1 MIDATHCRQSW
12 GLAALGCLG
21 LSLAAMTHAGTTP
34 AKANARALTLTD
46 AIESTRFMRDR
57 NRNPV
62 FFSPSGKRYAVAL
75 VRGDVARDGVW
86 WELQV
91 GEALPKPTAPRSIAH
106 LFTSG
111 KGAGYEE
118 VFGSDALTSGSNIPV
133 WLDERHV
140 AFFWEDERGIQQVMS
155 ADVEEGH
162 VTPLTRHPTRVVYY
176 GAAPDGTIF
185 YTAAMPIDRTRAEA
199 RRRGSYVVTDSD
211 AIELL
216 QGSLR
221 GGWDWM
227 FNQRFIARGAEAP
240 RRVVFEGGEVVSR
253 YLPVNRTPAFS
264 PDGRFAVTPHSILP
278 ERLSESWRSYTL
290 PHFQDMWKE
299 RDEDPNAWYARQFE
313 SLFVVD
319 MEKAHARPLWD
330 VPNDPSGR
338 TRIAWSPSGD
348 RLLLG
353 PTFLPIDVAD
363 DDARNALA
371 VAEVDV
377 ATGQYWRL
385 PFPASEAR
393 NIQTIRWL
401 DAATVDI
408 RVRDRRQWTLRRDV
422 AGWLNQSGPIDPSIY
437 MSAQQP
443 PVYVKE
449 DLNQPP
455 KLMSRSKAGKETV
468 LLDPNPALGS
478 QIRFAKV
485 EWIKQVGAD
494 GKAWEGRLYYPLNYQ
509 PGRRYP
515 LVFQT
520 YVYARR
526 EEFSLYGFDGSPL
539 GPGISAYIAQ
549 PLASRDVF
557 VLHGPSRAESVD
569 EVNVVADAFEAQI
582 NRLIDEGKVDRNR
595 VGIIG
600 FSATGWLTS
609 YALIREKF
617 RYAAAITDDNKDGSY
632 MQAAISGW
640 PYSLGEHLIGAS
652 PFGEGL
658 KRWLEH
664 SPAMNTERIHTPLLM
679 TVSSA
684 AAELGGWELF
694 SRLRFQR
701 KPVEY
706 FFVADQE
713 HGSHELQNPG
723 QLISLQGRALDW
735 WCYWLKDER
744 DPDPAKAEQYA
755 RWDVLRQQHKKDLQ
769 SLDASGEAS
778 R

>member
-1 MIDATHCRQSW
+1 MIDATNRRQSW
-12 GLAALGCLG
+12 GLAALVCLG
-21 LSLAAMTHAGTTP
+21 LLLGAIANAATASAQNT
-34 AKANARALTLTD
+34 ARALTLTD
-46 AIESTRFMRDR
+46 AIESTRFMQDR
-57 NRNPV
+57 NRNAV

-91 GEALPKPTAPRSIAH
+91 GEALPKPMPPRSVAR

-118 VFGSDALTSGSNIPV
+118 IFGSDALTSGSNVPV

-155 ADVEEGH
+155 ADVEEGR

-176 GAAPDGTIF
+176 GAAPDGAIF

-221 GGWDWM
+221 GAWDWM
-227 FNQRFIARGAEAP
+227 FNQRFIARGTGAP
-240 RRVVFEGGEVVSR
+240 RRVVFDGGEVVSR

-264 PDGRFAVTPHSILP
+264 PDGRFAITPHSILP
-278 ERLSESWRSYTL
+278 ERLPESWRSYTL

-319 MEKAHARPLWD
+319 MKKAHARPLWD

-338 TRIAWSPSGD
+338 TRIAWSPGGD

-353 PTFLPIDVAD
+353 PTFLPTDVAD

-408 RVRDRRQWTLRRDV
+408 RVRDGRQWTLRREA
-422 AGWLNQSGPIDPSIY
+422 AGWLSQSGPIDPSIY
-437 MSAQQP
+437 MRAEQP

-449 DLNQPP
+449 DMNQPP
-455 KLMSRSKAGKETV
+455 TLVSRNRAGKETV

-485 EWIKQVGAD
+485 EWIKQVGPD

-526 EEFSLYGFDGSPL
+526 EEFSLYGFDGSSL

-582 NRLIDEGKVDRNR
+582 DRLVDEGKVDRNR

-617 RYAAAITDDNKDGSY
+617 PYAAAITDDNKDGSY

-640 PYSLGEHLIGAS
+640 PYSLGEHLIGAP

-679 TVSSA
+679 TASSA
-684 AAELGGWELF
+684 ALELGGWELF

-713 HGSHELQNPG
+713 HGSHQLQNPG

-744 DPDPAKAEQYA
+744 DPDPAKADQYA
-755 RWDVLRQQHKKDLQ
+755 RWDILRQQHTKDLQ
-769 SLDASGEAS
+769 SLGASADAS